1 MDPRAPLSV
10 DQAAELLLCTPATV
24 RDMLRDGRLAGVKVG
39 RDWVLP
45 AGAFYA
51 RLDQLAIEQAQERRA
66 PAQPAATLHPM
77 PAPSPAG
84 QQAGQQAGQR
94 ARRQPPALPSVP
106 ALGA

>member
-10 DQAAELLLCTPATV
+10 DQAATLLLCTPATV

-51 RLDQLAIEQAQERRA
+51 RLDQLALEQAQERRA
-66 PAQPAATLHPM
+66 PAQPAATLHAM

-84 QQAGQQAGQR
+84 QQASQR
-94 ARRQPPALPSVP
+94 GRRQPPALPSVP

>member
-10 DQAAELLLCTPATV
+10 DQAAELLLCAPDTV

-51 RLDQLAIEQAQERRA
+51 RLDQLALEQAQERRT
-66 PAQPAATLHPM
+66 PASPAAQLRP
-77 PAPSPAG
+77 PPSASRKAG
-84 QQAGQQAGQR
+84 QG
-94 ARRQPPALPSVP
+94 RRQPPALPSVP
-106 ALGA
+106 SLGA